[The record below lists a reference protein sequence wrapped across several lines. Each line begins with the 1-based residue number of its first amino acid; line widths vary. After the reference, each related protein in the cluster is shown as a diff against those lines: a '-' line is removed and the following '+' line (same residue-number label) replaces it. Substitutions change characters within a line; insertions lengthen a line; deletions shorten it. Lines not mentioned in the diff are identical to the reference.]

1 MSFVRIESDRYHLV
15 EGLLKGSESVFT
27 PCPLSILEGTIDGI
41 VFVDNQDQPKCAAV
55 LSTDFIG
62 GRLIGDALNG
72 EFNEGFIA
80 MMKEHI
86 LSKNGSSNFRLFWSA
101 ASETWDELIFRI
113 FGYNVFRISRTQFQ
127 FDKDIFEALAPEE
140 THPNVHRIDAATIN
154 SHESL
159 RREIEG
165 LWGSAEN
172 YLQHGVG
179 WVAISSE
186 GRVMGRCNAAFVGG
200 GSAEL
205 AIQVNKGVRGQG
217 IGFQLARNFIRD
229 CLDRGVTPNWTCD
242 TQNVPSFKMAQ
253 KLGFQADANY
263 NFFASV
269 YTPMFHESSR

>member
-127 FDKDIFEALAPEE
+127 FDKDIFEALAPVE

-263 NFFASV
+263 NLFASV